1 MILLYTQSQK
11 KRLPLE
17 TLPEAL
23 IGTLYY
29 Q

>member
-1 MILLYTQSQK
+1 MILFYTQSRK

-17 TLPEAL
+17 PIPEAL
-23 IGTLYY
+23 MGTLYY

>member
-1 MILLYTQSQK
+1 MILFYTQSQK

-17 TLPEAL
+17 PIPEAL
-23 IGTLYY
+23 MGTLSY

>member
-17 TLPEAL
+17 PIPEAL
-23 IGTLYY
+23 MGTLFY